1 MGSELVVMMWIV
13 GVETILLIGL
23 AGFVFHVAV
32 GLKAMKESTHS
43 VQFVP
48 AESHFQQVTEEVKKA
63 MQKDIFEEV

>member
-13 GVETILLIGL
+13 GIETILLIVLG
-23 AGFVFHVAV
+23 AFVFHLGVM
-32 GLKAMKESTHS
+32 LKAMKESTHS

-48 AESHFQQVTEEVKKA
+48 AESHFQQMTEEVKKA